1 MNLFIT
7 RTPLQAVISEKI
19 IKKEVAQEYEVFY
32 VAPSNSQSQVYAYE
46 SLSLLASES
55 NFYHLKEEGRKLY
68 NLYNH
73 FRLFKYI
80 KEKFKGKQYENVY
93 LGSIDGIS
101 IHLLL
106 SCINFKQMFTLDD
119 GSANVT
125 DSSYFNVKKTNIFLL
140 NLSIIFGN
148 KYTKEKLLSGI
159 KTHYTITPT
168 IKNIIENVEII
179 DLYDSESNSNDKKLE
194 RCNVLLGTVY
204 SEFYKDEATLK
215 NKIEVDFDFIDYYLP
230 HPRECDDLFLH
241 KQLKDDFRIAEFKI
255 LDLLN
260 DYHSVVVYG
269 FPSSVMIHLDAIKN
283 IEFVVFIFEDHSLYN
298 TIEDHSVSS
307 IIECLTPEK
316 VNLYKMDI

>member
-7 RTPLQAVISEKI
+7 RTPLQAVISAKI
-19 IKKEVAQEYEVFY
+19 IEKEVAQEYEVFY
-32 VAPSNSQSQVYAYE
+32 LAPSNSQSQVYAYE

-55 NFYHLKEEGRKLY
+55 NFYHLKEEGRKLF
-68 NLYNH
+68 NLNNH

-93 LGSIDGIS
+93 LGSIDATP

-168 IKNIIENVEII
+168 IKNIIENVEVI
-179 DLYDSESNSNDKKLE
+179 DLYNPESNSNDKKLE
-194 RCNVLLGTVY
+194 KCNVLLGTVY
-204 SEFYKDEATLK
+204 SEFYKDEAALK

-260 DYHSVVVYG
+260 DYHSVVIYG
-269 FPSSVMIHLDAIKN
+269 FPSSVMIHLNAREN

-298 TIEDHSVSS
+298 IIEDHSVSS

-316 VNLYKMDI
+316 VNLYKMDV